1 MAKKNRV
8 TADEQRAFEE
18 RTRMIDEYIERL
30 RRRVE
35 SKREPQPE
43 ERRHS

>member
-1 MAKKNRV
+1 MGKKNRV
-8 TADEQRAFEE
+8 TADEQRAFDE
-18 RTRMIDEYIERL
+18 RTRMIDEYLERL

-35 SKREPQPE
+35 SKCEPQPE

>member
-1 MAKKNRV
+1 MGKKNRV
-8 TADEQRAFEE
+8 TADEQRAFDE
-18 RTRMIDEYIERL
+18 RTRTIDEYLERL

>member
-8 TADEQRAFEE
+8 TADEQRAFDE

>member
-8 TADEQRAFEE
+8 TAEDQRAFDE
-18 RTRMIDEYIERL
+18 RTRMIDEYLERL

>member
-1 MAKKNRV
+1 MGKKNRL
-8 TADEQRAFEE
+8 TADEQRAFDE
-18 RTRMIDEYIERL
+18 RTRMIDEYLERL

>member
-8 TADEQRAFEE
+8 TADEQRAFDE
-18 RTRMIDEYIERL
+18 RTRMIDEYLERL

>member
-1 MAKKNRV
+1 MGKKNRV
-8 TADEQRAFEE
+8 TADEQRAFDE
-18 RTRMIDEYIERL
+18 RTRMIDEYLERL